1 MQTSTIRRLPDRV
14 AELSLKMSL
23 PKPHADLSDRQIVPL
38 ERPPK
43 AIKLPYGGYR
53 GAELWPDGEL
63 RINNPVRY
71 LDADRE
77 MLSIIE
83 ALSVLNRMGIYSAFY
98 NYAPPC
104 GDADGQYLRRALDL
118 FQETGIESCHRLPP
132 FPPARQRYGR
142 DRHSRD
148 FHEPADPS
156 RSIAF
161 RSEQRP
167 QPECPLRL
175 HQRRGAESM

>member
-14 AELSLKMSL
+14 AELSLTMSL

-77 MLSIIE
+77 MLSII
-83 ALSVLNRMGIYSAFY
+83 
-98 NYAPPC
+98 
-104 GDADGQYLRRALDL
+104 DGQYFRRALDL

>member
-1 MQTSTIRRLPDRV
+1 
-14 AELSLKMSL
+14 MSL

-98 NYAPPC
+98 N
-104 GDADGQYLRRALDL
+104 
-118 FQETGIESCHRLPP
+118 
-132 FPPARQRYGR
+132 
-142 DRHSRD
+142 
-148 FHEPADPS
+148 
-156 RSIAF
+156 
-161 RSEQRP
+161 
-167 QPECPLRL
+167 
-175 HQRRGAESM
+175 